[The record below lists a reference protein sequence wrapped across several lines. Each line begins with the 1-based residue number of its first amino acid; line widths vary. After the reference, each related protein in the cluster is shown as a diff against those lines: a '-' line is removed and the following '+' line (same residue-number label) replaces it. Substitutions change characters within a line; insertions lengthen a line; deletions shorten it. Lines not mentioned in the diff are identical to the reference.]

1 MYIRVWVS
9 VTRFLLFEARV
20 DDWHVKQVAYWNK
33 VFIIVIIYAQ
43 EVNQLVWVL
52 GDLVFVILDI
62 VVLLY

>member
-9 VTRFLLFEARV
+9 VTRFLLFEALV
-20 DDWHVKQVAYWNK
+20 EDWHVKQVAYWNK
-33 VFIIVIIYAQ
+33 AFIIVIIYAQ